1 MREKIGLFAGKN
13 EISKYAFEKLSK
25 KNNVVV
31 FSFSSSK
38 PDIPSIHYIK
48 PGNIKNFLI
57 IFKKEKIHKIALVG
71 KVEASEIFSNNFHKS
86 GKKFLQNINIW
97 QSETIL
103 KQITSLLK
111 ENEINVMPLTE
122 IFKENIAETKIYS
135 KRRPDKR
142 EMEDIKS
149 GFETGEKLIK
159 YRIGQ
164 SLAVKNG
171 MILSVEGIEGTD
183 KMIERT
189 GKFCSD
195 FVIIKIAGKG
205 KDTRFDLPTVGP
217 KTIKAINKAKGK
229 TLAVEAGKTII
240 INKKLTIS
248 LCNNFKISFIGI

>member
-1 MREKIGLFAGKN
+1 MREKIGLFAGKD
-13 EISKYAFEKLSK
+13 EISKYAFEKLSE
-25 KNNVVV
+25 KNEVIV

-38 PDIPSIHYIK
+38 SDIPSTYFIE
-48 PGNIKNFLI
+48 PGDIAEFLRI
-57 IFKKEKIHKIALVG
+57 LKKENIHKIAIVG
-71 KVEASEIFSNNFHKS
+71 KVEPSEVFNNNLHKS
-86 GKKFLQNINIW
+86 GKEFLQNINIW

-103 KQITSLLK
+103 KQITLLLK
-111 ENEINVMPLTE
+111 ENKIDVIPLTE
-122 IFKENIAETKIYS
+122 IFKEDIAETKIYS
-135 KRRPDKR
+135 IRKPDKK

-149 GFETGEKLIK
+149 GFEAGKKLIK

-195 FVIIKIAGKG
+195 FVVIKIAGRG

-217 KTIKAINKAKGK
+217 ETIKTINKAKGK

-240 INKKLTIS
+240 INKKSTIS
-248 LCNNFKISFIGI
+248 LCNNFEISFIGI